1 MEYNCALVKVDGL
14 AACIEPR
21 VVGAI
26 LVVSSGVSVKFAQ
39 SPANEKQ
46 GLIP

>member
-26 LVVSSGVSVKFAQ
+26 LVVSSGVSVKFANT
-39 SPANEKQ
+39 PDNRKQ
-46 GLIP
+46 VLTP